1 MTSILTLTD
10 VQPNKGANRKR
21 LRVGRGLASGA
32 GKTSNRGNN
41 GQGQRSGNSAK
52 RGFEGGQMPLYRRI
66 PKFRT
71 FPQPNTRQWLEIN
84 VGDLHHY
91 VDQGQTEISYKSLV
105 AMKKWPSGCDG
116 IRLLGNGEPQAG
128 YAVQCHHATPSA
140 LEKMKSAKGTVEV
153 LTISVRGA
161 LA

>member
-1 MTSILTLTD
+1 MTVLTITD
-10 VQPNKGANRKR
+10 IKPNKGANRKR

-71 FPQPNTRQWLEIN
+71 FPQPNVRQWLEIN
-84 VGDLHHY
+84 VGDLHHFATE
-91 VDQGQTEISYKSLV
+91 GQTTITYKSLV
-105 AMKKWPSGCDG
+105 EAKKWPTGCDG
-116 IRLLGNGEPQAG
+116 IRLLGNGTPKAAYKVQAH
-128 YAVQCHHATPSA
+128 YATPSA
-140 LEKMKSAKGTVEV
+140 LEKLKAVKGKVE
-153 LTISVRGA
+153 LITTSVREA

>member
-1 MTSILTLTD
+1 MTVLTLTD
-10 VQPNKGANRKR
+10 IQPNKGANRKR

-71 FPQPNTRQWLEIN
+71 FPQPNVRQWLEIN
-84 VGDLHHY
+84 VGDLHNF
-91 VDQGQTEISYKSLV
+91 VAEGQTSITYKSLV
-105 AMKKWPSGCDG
+105 EAKKWPTGCDG
-116 IRLLGNGEPQAG
+116 IRLLGNGEPKATYTVQAH
-128 YAVQCHHATPSA
+128 YATPGA
-140 LEKMKSAKGTVEV
+140 LEKLKAAKCKVEII
-153 LTISVRGA
+153 TTSVREA

>member
-1 MTSILTLTD
+1 MTVLTITD
-10 VQPNKGANRKR
+10 IKPNKGANRKR

-71 FPQPNTRQWLEIN
+71 FPQPNVRQWLEIN
-84 VGDLHHY
+84 VGDLHHFAAE
-91 VDQGQTEISYKSLV
+91 GQTTITYKSLIE
-105 AMKKWPSGCDG
+105 AKKWPTGCDG
-116 IRLLGNGEPQAG
+116 VRLLGNGEPKAAYKVQAH
-128 YAVQCHHATPSA
+128 YATPSA
-140 LEKMKSAKGTVEV
+140 LEKLTAAKGKVE
-153 LTISVRGA
+153 LITTSVREA

>member
-1 MTSILTLTD
+1 MTVLTLTD
-10 VQPNKGANRKR
+10 IQPNKGSNRKR

-71 FPQPNTRQWLEIN
+71 FPQPNPRQWLEIN
-84 VGDLHHY
+84 VGDLHNY
-91 VDQGQTEISYKSLV
+91 AIAGQTHITYKSLV
-105 AMKKWPSGCDG
+105 EAKKWPTDCDG
-116 IRLLGNGEPQAG
+116 IRLLGNGEPKVA
-128 YAVQCHHATPSA
+128 YTVQCHHATPSA
-140 LEKMKSAKGTVEV
+140 MGKLTAAKGKVEL
-153 LTISVRGA
+153 LTTSVREA